1 MTQDYIANA
10 EEGRSTN
17 WIVSLIEEIKHSNS
31 AISTESSIEILTTL
45 LELKQLVGEQN
56 QMIAERE
63 RLFLEITENIS
74 EIITLFDVT
83 RQEVLYISPSLNKVF
98 GKEMKAETFYD
109 NPHFVLEKI
118 HEEDREAFK
127 DLFFNPKAAP
137 KELEF
142 RLKEGKHHQIEW
154 LRTRISPIL
163 NGQGKVTRHIS
174 VTQDITE
181 IKQRDQLMK
190 KWDTLGV
197 MGQLAAGIAHE
208 LRNPLTSVKGFMQ
221 LLATETNNKYSDI
234 ILSELERIEY
244 IMNEFLVLAKP
255 KQEIQ
260 LVKEN
265 INDILQAITA
275 FMNPEALMNN
285 VVITTSFEQKEA
297 FVYCEE
303 KQIKQVIMNLIKN
316 AIEAMPEGGNINIRT
331 SRREDGLIAVEVQD
345 EGVGMSKEQLERLTE
360 PFRSTKEKG
369 TGLGVMISYKIIEDH
384 KGILTYSSQEGKGTT
399 ASILLPEA
407 IE

>member
-17 WIVSLIEEIKHSNS
+17 WIVTLIEEIKHSNS

-154 LRTRISPIL
+154 LRTRISPIV

-297 FVYCEE
+297 LVYCEE

-316 AIEAMPEGGNINIRT
+316 AIEQCPKAET
-331 SRREDGLIAVEVQD
+331 
-345 EGVGMSKEQLERLTE
+345 
-360 PFRSTKEKG
+360 
-369 TGLGVMISYKIIEDH
+369 
-384 KGILTYSSQEGKGTT
+384 
-399 ASILLPEA
+399 SILEHRGGRTD
-407 IE
+407 